1 MGQIIEAN
9 DENFADTLKGV
20 NGPVLVDFGAP
31 WCGPCRTLDTI
42 LVDMAS
48 RVPNL
53 TIVKVNADQSPGLVG
68 RFGVRSIPALHVVND
83 GKMSAAFAAPRT
95 AENIARWLVTAVP
108 SQPIPDTAQPR
119 PVAEADPDQKPVRV
133 TLRLPYLTYNVL
145 QACGGALLLSAA
157 VTPVGTAVAG
167 GIIAYSVLRA
177 GQSLFSNPEK
187 NKQRL
192 GKLLDRL
199 GEHPGQKWLL
209 LPRYAQAL
217 TRVAGNAAV
226 FAGAITLFGAAMA
239 ATGGGAMVG
248 LGLLSSV
255 MFLKSGLGMVAG
267 LSGVAATAALP
278 RVAEVRAQKK
288 ALARG
293 ADDEVRNTQEP
304 EVRGPS
310 VDVGPLP
317 PLLGSDFAQA
327 GARIAALG
335 PIRPL
340 VSAARSL
347 PDLRL

>member
-1 MGQIIEAN
+1 MGKIIEAN
-9 DENFADTLKGV
+9 DENFAETLKGV

-53 TIVKVNADQSPGLVG
+53 TIVKINADQSPGLVG
-68 RFGVRSIPALHVVND
+68 RFGVRSIPALHVVQG

-95 AENIARWLVTAVP
+95 PENIARWLSTAVP

-119 PVAEADPDQKPVRV
+119 VVAEADPDEKQVRV

-145 QACGGALLLSAA
+145 QACGGALLFSAA
-157 VTPVGTAVAG
+157 VTPVGTAIAG

-177 GQSLFSNPEK
+177 AQSLISNPEK

-217 TRVAGNAAV
+217 TRVAGNVAV
-226 FAGAITLFGAAMA
+226 FAGGITLFGAAMA

-248 LGLLSSV
+248 LGLLSSL
-255 MFLKSGLGMVAG
+255 MFMKSGLGMLAG
-267 LSGVAATAALP
+267 LSGIAATAALP

-293 ADDEVRNTQEP
+293 ADDEVRNIQEP
-304 EVRGPS
+304 KATGLS
-310 VDVGPLP
+310 VGAGPLP
-317 PLLGSDFAQA
+317 PLLAPLFGIAVA
-327 GARIAALG
+327 GPLPPVVAPVIKRIMDYA
-335 PIRPL
+335 PRP
-340 VSAARSL
+340 
-347 PDLRL
+347 